1 MKIQKTWILLF
12 LSEVKA
18 ELFTRSQSRILNV
31 FLCSAQG
38 TGIKTS
44 AALNRMLTSSE
55 SVSNLSDTESMK
67 KNRREMRLGD
77 RVLVRSSVLKPTTT
91 AGFRASHVLAVG
103 GIQSAMGRHMHR
115 AKTLIV
121 NRVKKRKFFLNFLC
135 V

>member
-1 MKIQKTWILLF
+1 MF

-18 ELFTRSQSRILNV
+18 VLFTRCQIRILNV

-44 AALNRMLTSSE
+44 AALNRMVTSSE

-77 RVLVRSSVLKPTTT
+77 RVLVRSSVFECPT
-91 AGFRASHVLAVG
+91 ADGFRSSHVLDVG
-103 GIQSAMGRHMHR
+103 GIHSAMGCHIHR

-121 NRVKKRKFFLNFLC
+121 IREKKKHDKSFLKLFLC